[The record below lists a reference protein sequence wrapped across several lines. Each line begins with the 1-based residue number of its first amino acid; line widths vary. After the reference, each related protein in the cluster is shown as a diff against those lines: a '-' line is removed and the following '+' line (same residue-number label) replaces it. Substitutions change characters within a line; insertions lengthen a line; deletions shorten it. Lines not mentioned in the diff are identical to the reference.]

1 MIKPIMNKKPMT
13 SELRDVLSPYMK
25 DDSMM
30 VDNLSQNGHIK
41 MYVTATFDTTNNRT
55 SENIS
60 DFHIRA
66 NYQSKNFVHCP
77 ERDLFEIIASGS
89 VINTGIM
96 RPNWEKLYKEEMQ
109 PEYIS
114 LNFERT
120 QLWRYLLLLTNPELK
135 TMFSWCL
142 IRHGFDKIVTR
153 TKSGQEA
160 LLKIT
165 DPGLQIIL
173 K

>member
-1 MIKPIMNKKPMT
+1 MIKTTITKKPMT
-13 SELRDVLSPYMK
+13 STLKEVLTPYMS
-25 DDSMM
+25 DDSTM
-30 VDNLSQNGHIK
+30 VHNLQQDGHVR
-41 MYVTATFDTTNNRT
+41 MYVTATFDTTSNRT
-55 SENIS
+55 SEKIA

-66 NYQSKNFVHCP
+66 NYHSKNFVNCY
-77 ERDLFEIIASGS
+77 ERDLFEIVAPGS
-89 VINTGIM
+89 ANTVVK

-120 QLWRYLLLLTNPELK
+120 QLWRHLLLLTDPELK

-142 IRHGFDKIVTR
+142 IRHGFDKIVTP
-153 TKSGQEA
+153 TKSGQKA
-160 LLKIT
+160 LLKIA